1 MHIHLDLVGGISGD
15 MFAGALLDCFPENFD
30 ALESQMELA
39 GFARLVKLACNPTH
53 DGTLTGTKFEVN
65 AAQDADRHHHRHFS
79 DIKKIIGGSNLTEG
93 VKNGALAIFQGLAEA
108 EASIHGKALED
119 VAFHEVGAWD
129 SIADVIAAAFLI
141 HQLGEDC
148 TWSVSKL
155 PLGSGQV
162 ETAHGRLPIPAPAT
176 SLLLKGFEFYDDG
189 LEGERITPT
198 GAAILKYLRPGRG
211 LNLSSGTL
219 IQSGY
224 GFGTKK
230 FPGISNV
237 LRALVFDT
245 GSAAGT
251 WSEDQV
257 LQLEFEI
264 DDQTGEELANA
275 LETLRGT
282 QGVLDVLQMPAF
294 GKKGRAVNA
303 VRILAEPEVE
313 TSLIRRCFEETTTLG
328 IRKCI
333 TNRSILGR
341 EEVSVQADGV
351 AYQVKIARRPSGISA
366 KVGMDD
372 IARYGNSIAER
383 RRERAAIEGRALS
396 EKEAKKHPDE

>member
-15 MFAGALLDCFPENFD
+15 MFAGALLDCFPENFP

-39 GFARLVKLACNPTH
+39 GFARLVKLACNPAN
-53 DGTLTGTKFEVN
+53 DGTLTGTKFEVD
-65 AAQDADRHHHRHFS
+65 AAQDADGHHHRHFS
-79 DIKKIIGGSNLTEG
+79 EIRKIISGSNLTEV
-93 VKNGALAIFQGLAEA
+93 VKNGALAIFRVLAEA
-108 EASIHGKALED
+108 EASIHGNALED

-129 SIADVIAAAFLI
+129 SIADVIAAAYLI

-176 SLLLKGFEFYDDG
+176 SLLLKGFDFYDDG

-198 GAAILKYLRPGRG
+198 GAAILKYLNPGMS
-211 LNLSSGTL
+211 LNAAAGRL

-224 GFGTKK
+224 GFGSKK

-245 GSAAGT
+245 GSAGT

-264 DDQTGEELANA
+264 DDQSGEELANA
-275 LETLRGT
+275 LEILRST

-294 GKKGRAVNA
+294 GKKGRPVNA
-303 VRILAEPEVE
+303 IRILAKPEVE
-313 TSLIRRCFEETTTLG
+313 TSLVRRCFEETTTLG

-341 EEVSVQADGV
+341 EEISVQADGV
-351 AYQVKIARRPSGISA
+351 AYPVKIARRPSGISA

-372 IARYGNSIAER
+372 IAPYGTSIAER

-396 EKEAKKHPDE
+396 ERETKKHPDE

>member
-15 MFAGALLDCFPENFD
+15 MFAGALLDCFPENFA
-30 ALESQMELA
+30 ALESQIELA
-39 GFARLVKLACNPTH
+39 GFARLVKLACNPAN
-53 DGTLTGTKFEVN
+53 DGTLTGTKFEVD
-65 AAQDADRHHHRHFS
+65 AVPDADAHHHRHYS
-79 DIKKIIGGSNLTEG
+79 EIRKIIGGSNLTDG
-93 VKNGALAIFQGLAEA
+93 VKNGALAIFKVLAEA
-108 EASIHGKALED
+108 EASVHGHALED
-119 VAFHEVGAWD
+119 VTFHEVGAWD
-129 SIADVIAAAFLI
+129 SIADVIAAAYLI
-141 HQLGEDC
+141 HQLGEET

-176 SLLLKGFEFYDDG
+176 SLLLKGFDFYDDG

-198 GAAILKYLRPGRG
+198 GAAILNYLNPGTG
-211 LNLSSGTL
+211 LDASAGRL

-224 GFGTKK
+224 GFGSKK

-245 GSAAGT
+245 GSAGT

-275 LETLRGT
+275 LETLRGIE
-282 QGVLDVLQMPAF
+282 GVLDVLQMPAF
-294 GKKGRAVNA
+294 GKKGRPVNA
-303 VRILAEPEVE
+303 VRILAKAEVE
-313 TSLIRRCFEETTTLG
+313 TSLVRRCFEETTTLG
-328 IRKCI
+328 IRKRI
-333 TNRSILGR
+333 TNRSILDR
-341 EEVSVQADGV
+341 EEVSVQAEGA
-351 AYQVKIARRPSGISA
+351 AYHVKIARRPSGISA
-366 KVGMDD
+366 KVDMDD

-383 RRERAAIEGRALS
+383 RRERAAIEARALS
-396 EKEAKKHPDE
+396 ERETKKHPDE